1 MDSFDF
7 ATMWHKTPL
16 PMIAI
21 LRGLR
26 PGEAAEIGDVLLE
39 AGFTWLEVPLNSPRA
54 LDSISLLRERVG
66 MRAIVGAGTVLTTE
80 QVDSVVDAGGQVIIS
95 PNMNPSVIRRSRDR
109 GAISLPGVATP
120 SEAFTALEAGASGLK
135 FYPAEMISPD
145 ILRAMCV
152 VLPPH
157 VVCMPVGGVS
167 AEAQQLQRWCEAGAK
182 GFGCGG
188 GLYRAG
194 TECEQ
199 VRHNALAYAQAWQ
212 QVNRRTQRQ

>member
-7 ATMWHKTPL
+7 ATLWQKTPL

-21 LRGLR
+21 LRGLT
-26 PGEAAEIGDVLLE
+26 PEDAPEIGDALLE

-54 LDSISLLRERVG
+54 LDSITLLRECAG
-66 MRAIVGAGTVLTTE
+66 AHAIVGAGTVLTPE
-80 QVDSVVDAGGQVIIS
+80 QVDNVVEAGGQMIIS
-95 PNMNPSVIRRSRDR
+95 PNMNTSVIHRSRER
-109 GAISLPGVATP
+109 GVISLPGVTTP
-120 SEAFTALEAGASGLK
+120 SEAFMALEAGASGLK
-135 FYPAEMISPD
+135 FYPAEMISPE

-157 VVCMPVGGVS
+157 IVCMPVGGVS
-167 AEAQQLQRWCEAGAK
+167 AEAQQLRRWCMGGAK

-194 TECEQ
+194 VSREQ
-199 VRHNALAYAQAWQ
+199 VLHNAQAYAQAWQ
-212 QVNRRTQRQ
+212 QVNT

>member
-7 ATMWHKTPL
+7 ATLWQKTPL

-21 LRGLR
+21 LRGLT
-26 PGEAAEIGDVLLE
+26 PEDAPEIGDALLE

-54 LDSISLLRERVG
+54 LDSITLLRERVG
-66 MRAIVGAGTVLTTE
+66 ERAIVGAGTVLTPE
-80 QVDSVVDAGGQVIIS
+80 QVDNVVDAGGQVIIS
-95 PNMNPSVIRRSRDR
+95 PNMNISVIRRSRER
-109 GAISLPGVATP
+109 GVISLPGVTPP

-135 FYPAEMISPD
+135 FYPAEMISPE

-167 AEAQQLQRWCEAGAK
+167 AEAQQLNRWCMGGAK

-194 TECEQ
+194 ASREQ
-199 VRHNALAYAQAWQ
+199 VLHNAQAYAQAWQ
-212 QVNRRTQRQ
+212 QVNT

>member
-7 ATMWHKTPL
+7 ATLWQKTPL

-21 LRGLR
+21 LRGLT
-26 PGEAAEIGDVLLE
+26 PEEAPEIGDILLE

-54 LDSISLLRERVG
+54 LDSVALLRERVG
-66 MRAIVGAGTVLTTE
+66 ERAIVGAGTVLTAA

-95 PNMNPSVIRRSRDR
+95 PNMNTSVIRRSRAR
-109 GAISLPGVATP
+109 GVISLPGVATP

-135 FYPAEMISPD
+135 FYPAEMISPEV
-145 ILRAMCV
+145 LHAMCV

-157 VVCMPVGGVS
+157 VVCMPVGGVC
-167 AEAQQLQRWCEAGAK
+167 AQAQQLQRWYTAGAK

-194 TECEQ
+194 ASREQ
-199 VRHNALAYAQAWQ
+199 VFHHAQAYAQAWQ
-212 QVNRRTQRQ
+212 QVNT

>member
-7 ATMWHKTPL
+7 ATLWQKTPL

-21 LRGLR
+21 LRGLT
-26 PGEAAEIGDVLLE
+26 PEDAPEIGDALLE

-54 LDSISLLRERVG
+54 LDSITLLRERVG
-66 MRAIVGAGTVLTTE
+66 ERAIVGAGTVLTPE
-80 QVDSVVDAGGQVIIS
+80 QVDNVVDAGGQVIIS
-95 PNMNPSVIRRSRDR
+95 PNMNISVIRRSRER
-109 GAISLPGVATP
+109 GAISLPGVTTP

-135 FYPAEMISPD
+135 FYPAEMISPE

-167 AEAQQLQRWCEAGAK
+167 AEAQQLRRWCTGGAK

-194 TECEQ
+194 ASREQ
-199 VRHNALAYAQAWQ
+199 VLHNAQAYAQAWQ
-212 QVNRRTQRQ
+212 QVNT

>member
-7 ATMWHKTPL
+7 ATLWQKTPL

-21 LRGLR
+21 LRGLT
-26 PGEAAEIGDVLLE
+26 PEEAPDIGDVLLE

-54 LDSISLLRERVG
+54 LDSITLLRERVG
-66 MRAIVGAGTVLTTE
+66 ERAIVGAGTVLTAA

-95 PNMNPSVIRRSRDR
+95 PNMNTSVIRRSRER
-109 GAISLPGVATP
+109 GAISLPGVITP
-120 SEAFTALEAGASGLK
+120 SEAFTALDAGASGLK

-157 VVCMPVGGVS
+157 VICMPVGGVS
-167 AEAQQLQRWCEAGAK
+167 AEVQQLQNWMSAGAK

-194 TECEQ
+194 TCREQ
-199 VRHNALAYAQAWQ
+199 VMHNALAYAQAWQ
-212 QVNRRTQRQ
+212 QVNT

>member
-7 ATMWHKTPL
+7 ASLWQKTPL

-21 LRGLR
+21 LRGLT
-26 PGEAAEIGDVLLE
+26 PEEALQIGDVLLE

-54 LDSISLLRERVG
+54 LDSITLLRERVG
-66 MRAIVGAGTVLTTE
+66 ERAIVGAGTVLTAE

-95 PNMNPSVIRRSRDR
+95 PNMNPSVICRSRER

-120 SEAFTALEAGASGLK
+120 SEAFTALDAGASGLK

-157 VVCMPVGGVS
+157 VVCMPVGGIT
-167 AEAQQLQRWCEAGAK
+167 AESQQLQNWCRAGAK

-194 TECEQ
+194 ADSKQ

-212 QVNRRTQRQ
+212 QVIAERSQ

>member
-1 MDSFDF
+1 MDSFNF
-7 ATMWHKTPL
+7 ASLWQKTPL

-21 LRGLR
+21 LRGLT
-26 PGEAAEIGDVLLE
+26 PEDATEIGDVLLE

-54 LDSISLLRERVG
+54 LDSITLLRERVG
-66 MRAIVGAGTVLTTE
+66 ERAIVGAGTVLTTE

-95 PNMNPSVIRRSRDR
+95 PNMNTAVISRSRDH
-109 GAISLPGVATP
+109 GVISLPGVTTP
-120 SEAFTALEAGASGLK
+120 SEAFMALDAGASGLK
-135 FYPAEMISPD
+135 FYPAEMISPE

-157 VVCMPVGGVS
+157 VVCMPVGGIS
-167 AEAQQLQRWCEAGAK
+167 AKAQQLQNWCKAGAK

-194 TECEQ
+194 ADYEQ
-199 VRHNALAYAQAWQ
+199 VRSNAQAYAQAWQ
-212 QVNRRTQRQ
+212 QVNT

>member
-1 MDSFDF
+1 M
-7 ATMWHKTPL
+7 
-16 PMIAI
+16 
-21 LRGLR
+21 
-26 PGEAAEIGDVLLE
+26 LE

-109 GAISLPGVATP
+109 GVISLPGVATP

-145 ILRAMCV
+145 ILQAMCV

-167 AEAQQLQRWCEAGAK
+167 AEAQQLQRWCEAERKVLVVAAAYTVRAQSANR
-182 GFGCGG
+182 FGITRWPM
-188 GLYRAG
+188 L
-194 TECEQ
+194 
-199 VRHNALAYAQAWQ
+199 RHG
-212 QVNRRTQRQ
+212 NRLIAERSANNNLRG